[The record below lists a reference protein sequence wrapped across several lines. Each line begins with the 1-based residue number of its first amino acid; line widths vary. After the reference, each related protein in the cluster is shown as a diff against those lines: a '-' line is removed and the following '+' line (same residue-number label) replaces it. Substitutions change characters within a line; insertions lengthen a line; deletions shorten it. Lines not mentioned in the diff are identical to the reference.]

1 MYYDI
6 NFNPYLMS
14 ADVFGKYYVGS
25 NLQRKNDRRRK
36 QLAKMQGRKPKKH

>member
-1 MYYDI
+1 MIPQID
-6 NFNPYLMS
+6 FNPYLMS

-36 QLAKMQGRKPKKH
+36 QLAKQQGRKIKR

>member
-1 MYYDI
+1 MY
-6 NFNPYLMS
+6 NLAFNPYLMS

-36 QLAKMQGRKPKKH
+36 QLAKQQGRKIKR

>member
-1 MYYDI
+1 MIPLID
-6 NFNPYLMS
+6 FNPYLMS

-36 QLAKMQGRKPKKH
+36 QLAKQQGRKIKR

>member
-1 MYYDI
+1 MIPKID
-6 NFNPYLMS
+6 FNPYLMS

-36 QLAKMQGRKPKKH
+36 QLAKQQGRKIKR

>member
-1 MYYDI
+1 MIPQSVFDP
-6 NFNPYLMS
+6 FLMS

-36 QLAKMQGRKPKKH
+36 QLAKKQGRKCKR

>member
-1 MYYDI
+1 MY
-6 NFNPYLMS
+6 NLAFNPFLMS

-36 QLAKMQGRKPKKH
+36 KLAKMQGRKIKKH